1 MKRLLS
7 ILLIGVVTVGVYLGF
22 FNNTHS
28 GFVKPCSTYL
38 IISHKDTQLNL
49 LIDFLSSQ
57 DNGMGILTVSGTYFE
72 NDKKIG
78 VIRRLVKYD
87 WVLLNSSYRLS
98 TTEIRKSNR
107 DETLS
112 DEDLELLLPGFFTHI
127 GGKFD
132 LTIAT
137 VDNAGY
143 VFSAGVRPLFFCEV
157 TN

>member
-1 MKRLLS
+1 M
-7 ILLIGVVTVGVYLGF
+7 
-22 FNNTHS
+22 
-28 GFVKPCSTYL
+28 
-38 IISHKDTQLNL
+38 SHKDTQLNL

-98 TTEIRKSNR
+98 TTEIRKSSR